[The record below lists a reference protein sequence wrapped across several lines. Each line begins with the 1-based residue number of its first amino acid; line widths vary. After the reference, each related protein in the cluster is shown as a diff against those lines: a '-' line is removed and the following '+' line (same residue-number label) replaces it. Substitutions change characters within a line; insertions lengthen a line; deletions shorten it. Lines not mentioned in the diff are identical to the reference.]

1 MVRLA
6 LIVVDVQVDFC
17 PGGALAVRFGDQV
30 VPRLNSAIRNFEGS
44 GLPVFFT
51 RDWHPPD
58 HVSFRSEGGPW
69 PPHCVQG
76 SPGAEFHP
84 GLCVPPDAVV
94 ISKGDRPSEEAYSGF
109 QGTDLEARLKKLGVA
124 ELFIGGL
131 ATDYCV
137 KETALDALRGG
148 FSVEVLEDCIRP
160 VDVRPGDGAKALL
173 EMQKAGAGLTTSP
186 KAVERLAGAQ
196 SRLRKDD

>member
-1 MVRLA
+1 M
-6 LIVVDVQVDFC
+6 
-17 PGGALAVRFGDQV
+17 
-30 VPRLNSAIRNFEGS
+30 
-44 GLPVFFT
+44 
-51 RDWHPPD
+51 
-58 HVSFRSEGGPW
+58 
-69 PPHCVQG
+69 
-76 SPGAEFHP
+76 
-84 GLCVPPDAVV
+84 
-94 ISKGDRPSEEAYSGF
+94 
-109 QGTDLEARLKKLGVA
+109 A

>member
-1 MVRLA
+1 MRRA
-6 LIVVDVQVDFC
+6 LVVVDVQVDFC
-17 PGGALAVRFGDQV
+17 PGGALAVRYGDQV
-30 VPRLNSAIRNFEGS
+30 VPRLNSLIRTFEET

-76 SPGAEFHP
+76 SPGAKFHQE
-84 GLCVPPDAVV
+84 LDVPRDAEI

-109 QGTDLEARLKKLGVA
+109 QGTDLGARLKRLEVDD
-124 ELFIGGL
+124 LFIGGL

-137 KETALDALRGG
+137 KETTLDALRAG
-148 FSVEVLEDCIRP
+148 FTVEVLKDCVRP
-160 VDVRPGDGAKALL
+160 VDAKPGDGARALA
-173 EMQKAGAGLTTSP
+173 EMQKAGARLTTST
-186 KAVERLAGAQ
+186 KAANQMAGT
-196 SRLRKDD
+196 RY